1 MVCEAKTHGVP
12 GLPKGGEKNH
22 KKIKMDGLCFVLN
35 ALLIVPW
42 VENVSINKSF
52 AVLCVENICR

>member
-1 MVCEAKTHGVP
+1 MVYETKLMEYLVC
-12 GLPKGGEKNH
+12 PKLGGNH

-52 AVLCVENICR
+52 AVLCVENIC